1 MKRPKLIVQILIALV
16 LGVLMGVAFPVD
28 QPEKKKEPVKKEAPA
43 AKKEEKPL
51 VVPITDPASQAVDI
65 DRNFKNLS
73 DKINPPV
80 KEPEPTSLATRM
92 KIFIDIF
99 MLLIKMIIAPLV
111 FSVLVVGIAKL
122 GDFKS
127 VGRIGGK
134 ALFYFVSAS
143 LVSLLLGL
151 LLVNLFQP
159 GHYLPLDNQQAS
171 NVTVAAFDSS
181 EFVKHVIPSSIIKA
195 MAENEILPIVIFSIF
210 FGIAAASLKEKSKLV
225 IDALESLSHIMFKVT
240 GYVMAFAP
248 LAVFGAVASVVAVK
262 GPEVLKG
269 YAYIMGAFYL
279 GLLFFIFVVLFIVCS
294 LCGIKYFKLLG
305 HIKEPVLLAFSTT
318 SSEAAMPKTFEALEK
333 FGCPNKITGFILPL
347 GYSFNL
353 DGSMMYMTFAAISLA
368 QAYGVEMTLTDQLM
382 MLLIF
387 MLTSKGIAGVPRAS
401 LVVIASML
409 ATYKIPE
416 AGLGLIIGIDH
427 FLDMGRSATNVVGNA
442 VATAVVS
449 KWEGELVETLEP
461 QV

>member
-16 LGVLMGVAFPVD
+16 LGVIVGIAFPVEHT
-28 QPEKKKEPVKKEAPA
+28 EKKAEPVKKEIA
-43 AKKEEKPL
+43 AKKEEKKL
-51 VVPITDPASQAVDI
+51 VTPITDPAHEADKI
-65 DRNFKNLS
+65 NENFKNLS
-73 DKINPPV
+73 DKLAPPP
-80 KEPEPTSLATRM
+80 KPKEPTSFATHM

-111 FSVLVVGIAKL
+111 LSVLVVGIAKL

-151 LLVNLFQP
+151 VLVNIFQP
-159 GHYLPLDNQQAS
+159 GYYLPLDNAQSS
-171 NVTVAAFDSS
+171 NVEAASFEAS
-181 EFVKHVIPSSIIKA
+181 EFIKHVIPSSIFKA
-195 MAENEILPIVIFSIF
+195 MAENEILPIVVFSIF
-210 FGIAAASLKEKSKLV
+210 FGIAAAAMKERSKIV

-262 GPEVLKG
+262 GPQVLQG
-269 YAYIMGAFYL
+269 YAYIIGAFYL
-279 GLLFFIFVVLFIVCS
+279 GLIFFIFVVLFLVCIF
-294 LCGIKYFKLLG
+294 CRINYIKLLS

-333 FGCPNKITGFILPL
+333 FGCPPKITGFILPL

-353 DGSMMYMTFAAISLA
+353 DGSMMYMTFASISLA
-368 QAYGVEMTLTDQLM
+368 QAYNVPMTWADQIT

-442 VATAVVS
+442 VATSVVS
-449 KWEGELVETLEP
+449 KWEGELKT
-461 QV
+461 